1 MGCADGLDALAAR
14 ARVLWVPVHLG
25 GGVVRKPCE
34 RLCAFLETDR
44 MGFGDT
50 LPHATTL
57 PSDLMGSGDKRHGLW
72 SPWEGAVLSA
82 RRRVGDERRAGEV
95 YFTLGGKGLTPLP
108 PYPHPMGVGLCARP

>member
-57 PSDLMGSGDKRHGLW
+57 PSDLMGSGDKRHGCGAHGKVPF
-72 SPWEGAVLSA
+72 SVREGASA
-82 RRRVGDERRAGEV
+82 TSVAPV
-95 YFTLGGKGLTPLP
+95 MYT
-108 PYPHPMGVGLCARP
+108 